1 MSGAPYV
8 GADIVLKMDLRD
20 FFSRTT
26 LDRVRAYFVK
36 IGWGGDAADLL
47 VRLTTYQQGLPQGA
61 PTSPRLSNLVNYG
74 LDSRLFALGLTLG
87 AMYTRYADDITFS
100 FTLDGY
106 TGRVRTQNPK
116 TLERLVQAVAP
127 ENERAVIASLIHTT
141 KRIVKDDGYVLHQDK
156 KLRICRR
163 HERMLVTGLVVNE
176 RLNLPR
182 HTRRKLRAVEHH
194 LKTGRPATLNQAQL
208 DGWKALQAMVVR
220 GQSE

>member
-87 AMYTRYADDITFS
+87 AMYTPTISRFPSGSMVTPAVFERRIPKHSNDS
-100 FTLDGY
+100 CRLWRRRMS
-106 TGRVRTQNPK
+106 GR
-116 TLERLVQAVAP
+116 
-127 ENERAVIASLIHTT
+127 
-141 KRIVKDDGYVLHQDK
+141 
-156 KLRICRR
+156 
-163 HERMLVTGLVVNE
+163 
-176 RLNLPR
+176 
-182 HTRRKLRAVEHH
+182 
-194 LKTGRPATLNQAQL
+194 
-208 DGWKALQAMVVR
+208 
-220 GQSE
+220 